1 MDAHAEGGSD
11 RGRRDAGS
19 GHVECFVYRVP
30 VRSVEWP
37 PSVLVEKVALSTSDG
52 AVSHLTLRV
61 SFILTVNHRKMG
73 QIYSQGTHGSKSQNK
88 TKRIC
93 EPVASWFF
101 EKPPRFGF
109 CPNPRAHGEGAVAR
123 RRPAGCPNMFAEF
136 EDDDDYDEVDEDQQK
151 HCLLYTSPSPR
162 D

>member
-1 MDAHAEGGSD
+1 M
-11 RGRRDAGS
+11 
-19 GHVECFVYRVP
+19 
-30 VRSVEWP
+30 RSVEWP

-61 SFILTVNHRKMG
+61 CFILTVNHGKMG

-93 EPVASWFF
+93 EPVACWFF

-151 HCLLYTSPSPR
+151 QEAPAVPVVTTVDPSSMMTTAGAQGAQVLVLA
-162 D
+162 